1 MSEPTASAASPSQDG
16 VNRQFSW
23 YEPELTEV
31 KEPARTIL
39 AEYSKIPEEKIID
52 HVKEVRDRAFAVF
65 PYPCIGSFRFL
76 DITICNSSAYPE
88 ILSRLKD
95 TSDVYLDLGCAM
107 GQDIRHLVHQGAPQS
122 QIYGSDLLPQFIE
135 LGYDLFADRDT
146 LACQFITGD
155 IFDSSSE
162 LFRRLSEKVD
172 IINAASFFHL
182 FDWDTQVKLA
192 KQVIKLL
199 RPKAGSMVVGRHVGD
214 YNSREVWANE
224 LDSKIWRHNLDSWR
238 RLWEQVGRETRTEW
252 SVDVTGEEWKG
263 ITKVAHNG
271 ETTFKMQFV
280 VRRV

>member
-1 MSEPTASAASPSQDG
+1 MSDPTTSTETPQDG
-16 VNRQFSW
+16 VNRQLSW
-23 YEPELTEV
+23 YEPELAQV

-52 HVKEVRDRAFAVF
+52 HVKQVRDRAFAVF

-76 DITICNSSAYPE
+76 DISICNSSAYSE

-95 TSDVYLDLGCAM
+95 TSDIYLDLGCAM

-122 QIYGSDLLPQFIE
+122 QIYGSDLHSKFIE
-135 LGYDLFADRDT
+135 LGYELFADRDT
-146 LACQFITGD
+146 LSCEFITSD
-155 IFDSSSE
+155 IFDDSSE
-162 LFRRLSEKVD
+162 LFQRLGEKVD
-172 IINAASFFHL
+172 MINAASFFHL

-192 KQVIKLL
+192 KQVMKLMK
-199 RPKAGSMVVGRHVGD
+199 PKPGSIVVGRHVGD
-214 YNSREVWANE
+214 YNAGE
-224 LDSKIWRHNLDSWR
+224 LEAKELGSNIWRHDLDSWR
-238 RLWEQVGRETRTEW
+238 RLWEQVGRETGTEW
-252 SVDVTGEEWKG
+252 KVDVTGGEWKG

>member
-1 MSEPTASAASPSQDG
+1 MSEPTTSTETPQDG
-16 VNRQFSW
+16 INRQLSW
-23 YEPELTEV
+23 YEPELAQV

-52 HVKEVRDRAFAVF
+52 HVKQVRDRAFAVF

-76 DITICNSSAYPE
+76 DISICNSSAYSE

-95 TSDVYLDLGCAM
+95 TSDIYLDLGCAM

-122 QIYGSDLLPQFIE
+122 QIYGSDLYSKFID
-135 LGYDLFADRDT
+135 LGYELFADRDT
-146 LACQFITGD
+146 LSCEFITSD
-155 IFDSSSE
+155 IFDDSSE
-162 LFRRLSEKVD
+162 LFQRLGEKVD
-172 IINAASFFHL
+172 MINAASFFHL

-192 KQVIKLL
+192 KQVMKLMK
-199 RPKAGSMVVGRHVGD
+199 PKPGSIVVGRHVGD
-214 YNSREVWANE
+214 YNAGE
-224 LDSKIWRHNLDSWR
+224 LEAKELGSNIWRHDLDSWR
-238 RLWEQVGRETRTEW
+238 RLWEQVGRETGTEW
-252 SVDVTGEEWKG
+252 KVDVTGEEWKG

>member
-1 MSEPTASAASPSQDG
+1 MSEPTTSTETPQDG
-16 VNRQFSW
+16 VNRQLSW
-23 YEPELTEV
+23 YESELAQV

-52 HVKEVRDRAFAVF
+52 HVKQVRDRAFAVF

-76 DITICNSSAYPE
+76 DISISNSSAYSE

-95 TSDVYLDLGCAM
+95 TSDIYLDLGCAM

-122 QIYGSDLLPQFIE
+122 QIYGSDLYSKFID
-135 LGYDLFADRDT
+135 LGYELFADRDT
-146 LACQFITGD
+146 LSCEFITSD
-155 IFDSSSE
+155 IFDDSSE
-162 LFRRLSEKVD
+162 LFQRLGEKVD
-172 IINAASFFHL
+172 MINAASFFHL

-192 KQVIKLL
+192 KQVMKLMK
-199 RPKAGSMVVGRHVGD
+199 PKPGSIVVGRHVGD
-214 YNSREVWANE
+214 YNAGE
-224 LDSKIWRHNLDSWR
+224 LEAKELGSNIWRHDLDSWR
-238 RLWEQVGRETRTEW
+238 RLWEQVGRETGTEW
-252 SVDVTGEEWKG
+252 KVDVTGEEWKG